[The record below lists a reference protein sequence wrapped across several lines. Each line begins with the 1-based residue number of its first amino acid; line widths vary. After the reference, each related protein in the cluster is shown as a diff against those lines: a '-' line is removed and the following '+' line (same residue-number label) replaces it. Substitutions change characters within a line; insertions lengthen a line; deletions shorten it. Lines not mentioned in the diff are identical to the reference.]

1 MRLYMGHPSSVEI
14 GEPSESPRERTLVDT
29 TNARTAGSSEV
40 VALPGVRTG
49 RAGIEV
55 LRVDAVVVSVIG
67 L

>member
-1 MRLYMGHPSSVEI
+1 MCLYMGAVFLC
-14 GEPSESPRERTLVDT
+14 EPLVDT
-29 TNARTAGSSEV
+29 TSRTTGSSEV

-55 LRVDAVVVSVIG
+55 LQVDAVVVSVIG